1 MRQDYRLPSKIISYL
16 KRLDIGYAR
25 SDSKILSK
33 VIQNGHIYVEEAV
46 VGERYFDGDH
56 YGHKVFIF
64 LDRVTISEIELEN
77 HNSYCLTIKQDLN
90 SINSIQYEF
99 INDVCLELEDENDPQ
114 YQKSMPMKSH
124 VQVDPDNL
132 SFWKPDHI
140 RLFISHRDKY
150 KNEAQDLANKLEKY
164 GISAF
169 VAHDTIEPMTTWQE
183 EIMKG
188 LQTMEVMLAF
198 ITNDF
203 AESSWTNQ
211 EIGFALGRNVPIISL
226 KLEDKSPTGFIQP
239 KQALRGDLRN
249 PVTSV
254 SRIYELMIELIGEGR
269 CKSALIG
276 NFLASKNYSKAIELF
291 KLMEKNINSLSDDE
305 AEQII
310 DGFSNNSQL
319 YGSDYLQKHLCN
331 FLKCITGKDYFI
343 RRNKICAVEDCA
355 NDDVPF

>member
-25 SDSKILSK
+25 FDSKILSK

-46 VGERYFDGDH
+46 VGEGCLDGDH

-77 HNSYCLTIKQDLN
+77 HNSYCLKIKEDLN

-99 INDVCLELEDENDPQ
+99 INNVCIELEDENDPQ
-114 YQKSMPMKSH
+114 YQKSMPMKNH

-140 RLFISHRDKY
+140 RLFISHRDRY
-150 KNEAQDLANKLEKY
+150 KNEAQDLANKLGKY

-188 LQTMEVMLAF
+188 LQTMEIMLAF
-198 ITNDF
+198 ITDDF
-203 AESSWTNQ
+203 ADSSWTNQ
-211 EIGFALGRNVPIISL
+211 EIGFALGRNIPIISL
-226 KLEDKSPTGFIQP
+226 KLENENPSGFIQI
-239 KQALRGDLRN
+239 KQALKGNLTN
-249 PVTSV
+249 LATSV
-254 SRIYELMIELIGEGR
+254 PEIYNLIIESIGRER
-269 CKSALIG
+269 CKSALISE
-276 NFLASKNYSKAIELF
+276 FLTSRSYAQALDLCN
-291 KLMEKNINSLSDDE
+291 LMNKTINSLSNDE

-310 DGFSNNSQL
+310 HGFSNNSQL
-319 YGSDYLQKHLCN
+319 YGSVYLKDPLCD
-331 FLKCITGKDYFI
+331 FLKRTTGKDYLI
-343 RRNKICAVEDCA
+343 LEKNIYNSDA
-355 NDDVPF
+355 PF

>member
-16 KRLDIGYAR
+16 KRLDIEYAKY
-25 SDSKILSK
+25 DSKILSK

-46 VGERYFDGDH
+46 AGKRCLDGDH

-77 HNSYCLTIKQDLN
+77 HNSYCLTIKEDLN

-99 INDVCLELEDENDPQ
+99 IDDVCLELEDENDPQ

-124 VQVDPDNL
+124 VQIDPDNL

-150 KNEAQDLANKLEKY
+150 KNEAQNLASKLEKY
-164 GISAF
+164 GVSAF

-198 ITNDF
+198 ITDDF

-211 EIGFALGRNVPIISL
+211 EIGFALGRNIPIISL
-226 KLEDKSPTGFIQP
+226 KLENENPSGFIQI
-239 KQALRGDLRN
+239 KQALKGNLTN
-249 PVTSV
+249 LATSV
-254 SRIYELMIELIGEGR
+254 PEIYNLIIESIGRER
-269 CKSALIG
+269 CKSALISE
-276 NFLASKNYSKAIELF
+276 FLTSRSYAQALDLCN
-291 KLMEKNINSLSDDE
+291 LMNKTINSLSNDE

-310 DGFSNNSQL
+310 HGFSNNSQL
-319 YGSDYLQKHLCN
+319 YGSVYLKDPLCD
-331 FLKCITGKDYFI
+331 FLKRTTGEDYFI
-343 RRNKICAVEDCA
+343 LEKNIYN
-355 NDDVPF
+355 NDAPF